1 MQGMGDSTM
10 NVRSIVIDLFG
21 DYLRYNGGEVR
32 LQSLASMVECFD
44 VGESTL
50 RVVMAR
56 LRRENWLD
64 TRRQGRET
72 IYSLN
77 ELSWR
82 VLDEGRARIFDRMSE
97 PWSGEW
103 SMVIYSVPEKER
115 AVRESIRR
123 DLAWLGF
130 GPLATS
136 TWISP
141 HQRLHRAEEA
151 IGGKP
156 LVKLE
161 LLVCRSG
168 DLGRDRQM
176 AASCWDLQ
184 QLNTDYTR
192 LIADLQQKTSK
203 YGRADLTPQQAL
215 VERVRLTH
223 EYRKFP
229 YRDPDLPAELLPAGW
244 KGRRAHAIFLET
256 REQLR
261 EKAEEF
267 VSSVLVGP
275 QL

>member
-1 MQGMGDSTM
+1 MQGIGDSTM

-32 LQSLASMVECFD
+32 LQALARMLECFD
-44 VGESTL
+44 VGESTV

-64 TRRQGRET
+64 SRRQGRET
-72 IYSLN
+72 IYALN
-77 ELSWR
+77 DLSWH
-82 VLDEGRARIFDRMSE
+82 VLDEGRARIFDRTSE

-141 HQRLHRAEEA
+141 HRRLHEAEEA

-176 AASCWDLQ
+176 AASCWDLH
-184 QLNTDYTR
+184 QLNMDYTR
-192 LIADLQQKTSK
+192 LIADLRQKTSK
-203 YGRADLTPQQAL
+203 YSRADLTPQRAL
-215 VERVRLTH
+215 VERVLLTH

-229 YRDPDLPAELLPAGW
+229 FRDPDLPAELLPAGW
-244 KGRRAHAIFLET
+244 KGRRAHEIFLET

-261 EKAEEF
+261 EKAEQF
-267 VSSVLVGP
+267 VSSVLADP
-275 QL
+275 